1 MTLAFFIYF
10 LLFYFRYAMTVLE
23 RGTNQIITTLFCIS
37 LLMSGCKKNQ
47 DKPNNTSS
55 STSSP
60 IQQEPSNST
69 SSNLKLEQ
77 DRDWVQD
84 ANYSLPTDVDS
95 YYGYASHTQ
104 LVQASDFIVPYL
116 NHDSDYAKQVNTQIY
131 ELYKHLINNFN
142 QYAQASISFNT
153 VDYQW
158 TIQDHDLSLL
168 ITITT
173 NGIDVPVNQY
183 YTYNINTQDGNQFS
197 FNKALELT
205 GIESSDQLIQD
216 AITSI
221 LHDFYNG
228 DDFSIY
234 QEKSFEKYT
243 ESLKTNSISYFL
255 DQNNQLN
262 VIVTLELPIGRGQ
275 FDTIITL

>member
-1 MTLAFFIYF
+1 MK
-10 LLFYFRYAMTVLE
+10 
-23 RGTNQIITTLFCIS
+23 TNQIITTLFCIS
-37 LLMSGCKKNQ
+37 LLMSGCKKKQ
-47 DKPNNTSS
+47 DKPNDTSS

-77 DRDWVQD
+77 DRDWVYD

-116 NHDSDYAKQVNTQIY
+116 NLNSDYAKQVNTQIY
-131 ELYKHLINNFN
+131 ELYEHLINNFN

-158 TIQDHDLSLL
+158 TIQDHYLSLL

-173 NGIDVPVNQY
+173 NGTDVPVNQY
-183 YTYNINTQDGNQFS
+183 YTYNINTQDGTQFS

-216 AITSI
+216 AITRK

-228 DDFSIY
+228 DDFSTY

-243 ESLKTNSISYFL
+243 ESLKTNSINYFL